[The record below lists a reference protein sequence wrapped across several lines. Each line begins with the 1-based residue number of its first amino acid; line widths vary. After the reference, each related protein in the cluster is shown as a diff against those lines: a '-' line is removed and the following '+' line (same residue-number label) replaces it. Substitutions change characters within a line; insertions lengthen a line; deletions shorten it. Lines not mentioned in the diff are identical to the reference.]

1 MEYYIGKNL
10 LNMGFYVS
18 KNVMSGSLQGLQMQ
32 AFNKNQYLKFLVFLN
47 IKTIFFYFFKF
58 QGKNSRG
65 YLFEK

>member
-47 IKTIFFYFFKF
+47 IKTIFFL
-58 QGKNSRG
+58 
-65 YLFEK
+65 LF